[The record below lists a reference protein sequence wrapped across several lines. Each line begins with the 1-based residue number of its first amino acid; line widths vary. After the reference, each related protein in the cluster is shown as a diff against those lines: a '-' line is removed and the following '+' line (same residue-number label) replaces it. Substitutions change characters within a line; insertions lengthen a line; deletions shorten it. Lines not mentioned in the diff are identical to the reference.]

1 MARRPPLA
9 AETSKDDAGIA
20 AKYANER
27 VAAIPLGLVLL
38 DAELRVTSANEA
50 FLHTFQLESA
60 DIAGRRLTEL
70 GRPELT
76 AAALAERLDELR
88 SGALQTDLD
97 VEQPQPAGGARSFLL
112 SARCVDS
119 TARYLLALQDV
130 TDNLAY
136 QERLQRMSFEAV
148 VTEEQERR
156 RIAIDLHDRLGQ
168 ALALAQIKLGEVR
181 RELSGDIRSRLDAA
195 TEILEQAITD
205 MGSVIFD
212 LSPPVLYDLGLQ
224 AALGWLAEDLE
235 RRHGIKVQVSDDGKD
250 KPLDD
255 AAKGVVFRAVRELLM
270 NVLKHAGCTD
280 AKVTLHLAEDQ
291 LHVDVEDRGVGFD
304 PGLPADSP
312 GHGFGLLSV
321 REQLAHLDGNLSVA
335 SSPGEGT
342 VASVRIPVRTCAP
355 PTEGGASAP
364 AQDRS

>member
-9 AETSKDDAGIA
+9 AETGKDDAGIA
-20 AKYANER
+20 AEYSNDRA
-27 VAAIPLGLVLL
+27 AAIPLGLVML

-50 FLHTFQLESA
+50 FLRAFQVESA
-60 DIAGRRLTEL
+60 DIEGRRLSEL
-70 GRPELT
+70 GRHELT
-76 AAALAERLDELR
+76 TAELAERLDELR

-97 VEQPQPAGGARSFLL
+97 LEQPQSAGGARSFLL
-112 SARCVDS
+112 SARRVDG

-130 TDNLAY
+130 TDTRAY

-168 ALALAQIKLGEVR
+168 ALALAQIKLAEVR
-181 RELSGDIRSRLDAA
+181 REISGEPRSRLDSA
-195 TEILEQAITD
+195 TELLEQAITD

-212 LSPPVLYDLGLQ
+212 LSPPVLYDLGLH

-235 RRHGIKVQVSDDGKD
+235 RRHGIKVQVSDDGQD

-280 AKVTLHLAEDQ
+280 AKVTLRLAEAQ
-291 LHVDVEDRGVGFD
+291 LHIDVEDRGVGFE

-312 GHGFGLLSV
+312 IGHGFGLLSV
-321 REQLAHLDGNLSVA
+321 REQLARLDGNLSVA
-335 SSPGEGT
+335 SSPGQGT
-342 VASVRIPVRTCAP
+342 VASVRIPVRTCEP
-355 PTEGGASAP
+355 PAEGGASAP
-364 AQDRS
+364 AQDR